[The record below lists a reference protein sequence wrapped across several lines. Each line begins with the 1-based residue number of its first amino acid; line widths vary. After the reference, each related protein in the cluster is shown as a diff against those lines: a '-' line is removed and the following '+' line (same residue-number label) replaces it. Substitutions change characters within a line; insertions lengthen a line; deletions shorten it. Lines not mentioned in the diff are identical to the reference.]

1 MSTDIKDDTMIFVPD
16 TDVYEEDNII
26 TLVVDLPG
34 VDENSVDVQ
43 LDKNQLQISA
53 KAEKSQFKKDYKIQH
68 TEYYTGDFKR
78 TWAIKEAL
86 DPEKIDA
93 QIKDGVL
100 TLQLHKLKKD
110 TAKKIEV
117 RSA

>member
-1 MSTDIKDDTMIFVPD
+1 MSTDIKDDAMVFVPD
-16 TDVYEEDNII
+16 ADVYEETDTI

-34 VDENSVDVQ
+34 VDEESVDVQ
-43 LDKNQLQISA
+43 FDENQLSVSA
-53 KAEKSQFKKDYKIQH
+53 KAEKKEFKSDYKIQH

-78 TWAIKEAL
+78 TWVVKESI
-86 DPEKIDA
+86 DPERIDA

-100 TLQLHKLKKD
+100 TLKLQKLQKNSS
-110 TAKKIEV
+110 KKITV

>member
-1 MSTDIKDDTMIFVPD
+1 MSTDIKDEAMIFVPD
-16 TDVYEEDNII
+16 TDVYEENDVI

-34 VDENSVDVQ
+34 VDEESVDVQ
-43 LDKNQLQISA
+43 LEKNQLHISA
-53 KAEKSQFKKDYKIQH
+53 KAEKPQFKEDYKIQH

-78 TWAIKEAL
+78 TWAIKENL

-100 TLQLHKLKKD
+100 TLKLHKIKS
-110 TAKKIEV
+110 TAKKIQV